1 MEVFRVTDYSQKWW
15 ALVAVGS
22 GTLMAT
28 IDGSIVNISLNTL
41 VNVFSSTLSAVE
53 WVVLSYLLTITC
65 LLLTMGRLGDMFGK
79 RRIYLIGFVVFTL
92 SSALCGFSISIPM
105 LIASRVLQAIGAAM
119 MQAVGTALL
128 VTAFPPE
135 ERGMV
140 LGLNGSIVALGIL
153 LGPVL
158 GGILLRQVG
167 WQSIFFVNI
176 PVGVIGM
183 WLTVR
188 SIKSD
193 NVNTTSESFDYIGAG
208 LMFLSLFGLLLGL
221 TEAPTWGWFDPRSL
235 ALFALFLI
243 AGCGF
248 LYWES
253 TTKTPMLQL
262 ALLRNSAI
270 SLNLLA
276 GLMLFM
282 ALAFNILL
290 TPFYLQLVRN
300 LDTQMTGFILIAQP
314 IALSLVAPLSGRL
327 SDRLGARGLTI
338 MGLITAALG
347 LFTYTFDN
355 ETSPLWL
362 VLISLLLLGC
372 GIGLFQS
379 PNNSTIMGNTP
390 SNQLGV
396 ASGLLAIVRNLGQTA
411 GIAIAGAVWSSR
423 VIATAGQVY
432 DPITAAPTS
441 ALSTGYEQAMMV
453 GAGILLLAIVP
464 SLLGGKAA
472 HAARL
477 KRMA

>member
-1 MEVFRVTDYSQKWW
+1 
-15 ALVAVGS
+15 
-22 GTLMAT
+22 
-28 IDGSIVNISLNTL
+28 
-41 VNVFSSTLSAVE
+41 
-53 WVVLSYLLTITC
+53 
-65 LLLTMGRLGDMFGK
+65 
-79 RRIYLIGFVVFTL
+79 
-92 SSALCGFSISIPM
+92 M
-105 LIASRVLQAIGAAM
+105 LIASRVLQAMGAAM

-176 PVGVIGM
+176 PIGLIGM
-183 WLTVR
+183 WLTLR

-208 LMFLSLFGLLLGL
+208 LMFISLFGLLLGL
-221 TEAPTWGWFDPRSL
+221 TEAPTWGWFNPRSL
-235 ALFALFLI
+235 GLFALFLI
-243 AGCGF
+243 AGGAF
-248 LYWES
+248 LYWENH
-253 TTKTPMLQL
+253 TKTPMLQL
-262 ALLRNSAI
+262 SLLRTPAI

-300 LDTQMTGFILIAQP
+300 LDTQMTGFMLIAQP

-338 MGLITAALG
+338 MGLTIAALG
-347 LFTYTFDN
+347 LFSYTLDN

-362 VLISLLLLGC
+362 ILISLMLLGC

-390 SNQLGV
+390 PSQLGV

-423 VIATAGQVY
+423 VTATAGQAY
-432 DPITAAPTS
+432 DPVTVAPIS
-441 ALSTGYEQAMMV
+441 ALAIGYEQAMLV
-453 GAGILLLAIVP
+453 GACILLLAIIP
-464 SLLGGKAA
+464 SIMGGKAA
-472 HAARL
+472 HAAKLSR
-477 KRMA
+477 AA

>member
-1 MEVFRVTDYSQKWW
+1 MTDYSQKWW

-28 IDGSIVNISLNTL
+28 IDGSIVHISLNTL

-92 SSALCGFSISIPM
+92 SSALCGFSSSIGM
-105 LIASRVLQAIGAAM
+105 LIASRVLQAVGAAM
-119 MQAVGTALL
+119 MQAVGAALL
-128 VTAFPPE
+128 VTAFPPQ

-158 GGILLRQVG
+158 GGILLRQAG

-176 PVGVIGM
+176 PIGLVGM
-183 WLTVR
+183 LLTLR
-188 SIKSD
+188 AIKPDTVS
-193 NVNTTSESFDYIGAG
+193 NIRESFDYLGAG
-208 LMFLSLFGLLLGL
+208 LMFISLFGLLLGL

-235 ALFALFLI
+235 GLFALFVV
-243 AGCGF
+243 AGSGF
-248 LYWES
+248 LWWENH
-253 TTKTPMLQL
+253 TATPMLQL
-262 ALLRNSAI
+262 SLLRNPAI

-276 GLMLFM
+276 GLMLFL
-282 ALAFNILL
+282 ALAFNIFL

-300 LDTQMTGFILIAQP
+300 LDTQMTGFMLIAQP
-314 IALSLVAPLSGRL
+314 IALSMVAPLSGRL

-338 MGLITAALG
+338 MGLTTAGLG
-347 LFTYTFDN
+347 LFSYSLHS
-355 ETSPLWL
+355 ESSPLWMI
-362 VLISLLLLGC
+362 LISLMLLGC
-372 GIGLFQS
+372 GIGFFQS

-390 SNQLGV
+390 PEHLGV
-396 ASGLLAIVRNLGQTA
+396 TSGLLAIVRNLGQTA

-423 VIATAGQVY
+423 VAGIAGQSY
-432 DPITAAPTS
+432 NPITSAPIH
-441 ALSTGYEQAMMV
+441 ALAIGYEQAMIV
-453 GAGILLLAIVP
+453 GACILFAAIIP
-464 SLLGGKAA
+464 SLFGGRAA
-472 HAARL
+472 HKAKLSRPA
-477 KRMA
+477 